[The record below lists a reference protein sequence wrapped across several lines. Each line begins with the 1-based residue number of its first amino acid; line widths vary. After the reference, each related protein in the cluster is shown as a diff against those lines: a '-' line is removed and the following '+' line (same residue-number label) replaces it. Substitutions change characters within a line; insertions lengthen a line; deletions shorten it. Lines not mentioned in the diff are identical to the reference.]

1 MFDVTTY
8 PQVCSLLTK
17 KKKKGSCGFF
27 FYSPNIKRT
36 IYLNNIFLFYY
47 LILDLLE
54 IKLYKFFLINFL
66 CDYSRFITKNA
77 SLLEYLFH
85 FFH

>member
-1 MFDVTTY
+1 M
-8 PQVCSLLTK
+8 
-17 KKKKGSCGFF
+17 GFF
-27 FYSPNIKRT
+27 LFLPTKNKKRK
-36 IYLNNIFLFYY
+36 INMKNIFLYYY